1 MGVEPFLSASSV
13 IAVMAQRLVRRLCD
27 ACKEPYEPLEAE
39 LAELGLDGYERKPG
53 EVIYRAVGCPECVQS
68 GYRGRQGIHELLEV
82 EDSVRSLVMQN
93 SPSSSIKKAAVG
105 EGMQTL
111 REDGA
116 QKVLLGQTTI
126 DEVMRVTAED

>member
-1 MGVEPFLSASSV
+1 
-13 IAVMAQRLVRRLCD
+13 MAQRLVRRLCD
-27 ACKEPYEPLEAE
+27 SCKEPYEPLDAE
-39 LAELGLDGYERKPG
+39 LAEIGLAGYKPKKG
-53 EVIYRAVGCPECVQS
+53 EVIYRAVGGPECLNS
-68 GYRGRQGIHELLEV
+68 GYKGRQGIHELLQV

-93 SPSSSIKKAAVG
+93 SPSSSIKKAAVS
-105 EGMQTL
+105 EGMKTL